1 MVYNVSRKVK
11 DLKRL
16 GRGFRNFEH
25 FRNRFLFATRQTP
38 VLNGITDY
46 NPVTYYEED
55 LIKLGNILP
64 TYFMDLKFM
73 AVYWKA
79 LFDYLGYDP
88 TFIKL
93 FVDTYNSKYPI
104 EQDMKL
110 PIEVRN
116 TQAKEVEKLVR
127 KAMRANQW
135 KNFWMK

>member
-1 MVYNVSRKVK
+1 MML
-11 DLKRL
+11 LKRNR
-16 GRGFRNFEH
+16 RGHVPGIFEEI
-25 FRNRFLFATRQTP
+25 FTRYEKNQ
-38 VLNGITDY
+38 N
-46 NPVTYYEED
+46 EED

-73 AVYWKA
+73 AGYWTE

-116 TQAKEVEKLVR
+116 AQVKEVEKLVR

-135 KNFWMK
+135 KNFWKK

>member
-1 MVYNVSRKVK
+1 MR
-11 DLKRL
+11 
-16 GRGFRNFEH
+16 
-25 FRNRFLFATRQTP
+25 
-38 VLNGITDY
+38 
-46 NPVTYYEED
+46 
-55 LIKLGNILP
+55 
-64 TYFMDLKFM
+64 
-73 AVYWKA
+73 
-79 LFDYLGYDP
+79 